1 MAQTYNTSLIVLA
14 AVAVT
19 TLATPPLAAAATT
32 TASTAVSTVA
42 STAGASTPAP
52 EGPHVLTYNVC
63 GGSCHKELS
72 QDEWNGRIRS
82 LIDAAG
88 ADVILFQELC
98 HGQYLALQEA
108 LGDGYDSRW
117 AGTMSDNQGCGRH
130 WGQGV
135 DGGYGDA
142 IFIRG
147 AHAIRASHTVPL
159 PNAMNHE
166 PRALLCVDARLA
178 GGKARVCDTHL
189 DYHAETERAQA
200 AYVADLLARWAARMP
215 VVFGGDLN
223 ATPGSPQLDGF
234 YGTTA
239 ATGHFLEADETDA
252 EYFDDACAATA
263 RRCRSGEHTE
273 EGRKVDYIFFSGR
286 HFRAPTGQA
295 ANRDPL
301 LSDHRP
307 LVGAAAWRGTHE
319 RAAAGTKR
327 APLRS
332 AARTS

>member
-1 MAQTYNTSLIVLA
+1 MDQTYNTSLIVLA

-19 TLATPPLAAAATT
+19 MSATPPPAAAAATT
-32 TASTAVSTVA
+32 TTTAVA
-42 STAGASTPAP
+42 SASAP
-52 EGPHVLTYNVC
+52 RGPHVLTYNVC
-63 GGSCHKELS
+63 GGSCHKELT

-88 ADVILFQELC
+88 ADAILFQELC

-108 LGDGYDSRW
+108 LGDEYDQRW
-117 AGTMSDNQGCGRH
+117 AGTMTDNKGCARR

-147 AHAIRASHTVPL
+147 GHAIWATHTVPL
-159 PNAMNHE
+159 PNEMNRE
-166 PRALLCVDARLA
+166 PRALLCVDATLP

-200 AYVADLLARWAARMP
+200 AYVADLLARWADRVP
-215 VVFGGDLN
+215 TVFGGDLN

-234 YGTTA
+234 YGATA
-239 ATGHFLEADETDA
+239 ATGPFIEADETDH
-252 EYFDDACAATA
+252 EYFGDACPAIA
-263 RRCRSGEHTE
+263 RRCRSGEYTE
-273 EGRKVDYIFFSGR
+273 AGRKVDYIFFSSR

-307 LVGAAAWRGTHE
+307 LVGTAAWLRSPE
-319 RAAAGTKR
+319 RAAAAKR
-327 APLRS
+327 ATVTG